1 MLVEK
6 LQGIFVYFNIFE
18 YVEIVQKKKNN
29 LLILY
34 TIKQ

>member
-18 YVEIVQKKKNN
+18 YVEIVQKKNN